1 MGKSNPNVIWPHKLA
16 LSITFSQDPEFLSGK
31 ISPFTL
37 FLVQLKGKALEKGR
51 IKSVEIVFLFIYFT
65 QSFTFVCW
73 IIKVFFTLK
82 RIKWWT

>member
-1 MGKSNPNVIWPHKLA
+1 MNHCFVQIFSMGKLNPNVIWPHKLA

-37 FLVQLKGKALEKGR
+37 FLVQLKVKALEKGR

-65 QSFTFVCW
+65 QSLLSC
-73 IIKVFFTLK
+73 IELLK
-82 RIKWWT
+82 